1 MELASFGVDIR
12 AIIDIL
18 VVALFVYAVILLF
31 EKAHSL
37 FLFNGI
43 AILFLIYVAARYLN
57 LYLTTTLFNAFFGF
71 IVIILVVVFQR
82 ELRRFFEWLSA
93 WNRFPY
99 AKREMISEIVS
110 NEIIHTV
117 TDLAEKKTGALI
129 VLPGDDPVESF
140 IENGIPLGGK
150 ISREL
155 LLSIFDASSPGHD
168 GAVIITG
175 DRVRMFGVHLPLAR
189 KAEAVKNYG
198 TRHRAALG
206 LAERSDALIIIVSEE
221 KGIISLAEKGEIM
234 IISEENDL
242 AFRIHDFLR
251 SHLLEESDSK
261 TKWLPQGNIKE
272 KLAALAV
279 AVLLW
284 FVLAP

>member
-1 MELASFGVDIR
+1 MISGN
-12 AIIDIL
+12 
-18 VVALFVYAVILLF
+18 VILEGEIVEEIVEIGDFKIVNLT
-31 EKAHSL
+31 
-37 FLFNGI
+37 NVV
-43 AILFLIYVAARYLN
+43 LISDE
-57 LYLTTTLFNAFFGF
+57 
-71 IVIILVVVFQR
+71 VVV
-82 ELRRFFEWLSA
+82 EYYTEPPKA
-93 WNRFPY
+93 N
-99 AKREMISEIVS
+99 
-110 NEIIHTV
+110 
-117 TDLAEKKTGALI
+117 
-129 VLPGDDPVESF
+129 ESF